1 MDSKFLLQNKEPFL
15 VKSYIEQIRNQFQ
28 NFEVVYTVEPADFID
43 NIHRGTLFGEG
54 SRILVLN
61 PLTEEALEPIHS
73 VVCME
78 SPDVFVLVDNG
89 GLSKNKFYTKVKA
102 LCKIIKVEKLEDRE
116 VEPWTDK
123 YLRNKGFTCDPEVST
138 IIASRKGNNL
148 YAIAYEIRK
157 LEFACPDKKVSKQK
171 CLELVSFSGETKFF
185 DFCDY
190 FFRRRVKETLS
201 ELDRVSE
208 ESYIGL
214 VHFLLSYI
222 DKLYKISI
230 YKEQKMSDEDI
241 CNILD
246 FNRYMYKSKYLVAL
260 SALGKVRLLK
270 ITDLLNDLD
279 LKLRLCRFDKK
290 YLMVSLIAR
299 CMRV

>member
-15 VKSYIEQIRNQFQ
+15 VKSYIEQIRKQFQ
-28 NFEVVYTVEPADFID
+28 DFEVVYTVEPGDFID
-43 NIHRGTLFGEG
+43 NVHRGTLFGEG
-54 SRILVLN
+54 SRIIVLN
-61 PLTEEALEPIHS
+61 PLTEEALEPIYS
-73 VVCME
+73 VMNLE
-78 SPDVFVLVDNG
+78 SPDVFILVDDG

-102 LCKIIKVEKLEDRE
+102 LCKVIKVEKLEDRE

-123 YLRNKGFTCDPEVST
+123 YLRNRGLTCDPDVST

-157 LEFACPDKKVSKQK
+157 LEFACSDKKVSKQK
-171 CLELVSFSGETKFF
+171 CLELVSFSGEAKFF
-185 DFCDY
+185 DFCNY
-190 FFRRRVKETLS
+190 FFRKRVKETLL

-222 DKLYKISI
+222 DKLYKIAI
-230 YKEQKMSDEDI
+230 YKEQKMADEDI

-246 FNRYMYKSKYLVAL
+246 LNRYIYKSKYLVAL
-260 SALGKVRLLK
+260 AAFGKVRLLK
-270 ITDLLNDLD
+270 VTDLLNDLD
-279 LKLRLCRFDKK
+279 LRLRLCKFDKK
-290 YLMVSLIAR
+290 YLMTNFIVK
-299 CMRV
+299 CMKV